1 MSLLIL
7 PLIAISLQV
16 VVQGSAAT
24 TDTVSP
30 GQALVGGGGG
40 RIVSGNGKFA
50 LGFFQAAAGGDP
62 ALPPNAP
69 NPWYLGMWYNKLPKM
84 VTVWVANRD
93 DPLLDA
99 SSWQLAISGDG
110 NLVVS
115 STADGSTIWSTRA
128 TTTTN
133 DTVAVLLDAG
143 NLVLREASNS
153 SNVLWQSFD
162 HPTDTLL
169 SGAKLSRDKLTGRI
183 SRRLVSRKNSVS
195 QATGRYSMEFDP
207 DGSGQL
213 IIAPV
218 NSSSS
223 SPPFW
228 YSGPWNGK
236 YFSSLS
242 EMQSGRANFT
252 YVSNEQEEYYLFTLD
267 EKANGDIILH
277 MVLDISGQMKT
288 MVFGF
293 AGVQEWTNF
302 FSLPSAQC
310 DVYAICGAFTNCQDT
325 PNSLPDCSCMKGFS
339 IRSPQDWELADRSG
353 GCVRNLP
360 LDCGNTTNK
369 SNVSSTDKFYPMAC
383 VRLPQNPQVVAARSS
398 SELDCARACLS
409 NCSCTAYSYGDNGC
423 SNWHNEL
430 VNVKQQQCNS
440 SSSSNGETLYIRLS
454 AAEQLVENYKKGG
467 VSTGVVIGASLGAVG
482 FLALIMI
489 LVIFIRKVS
498 SRPRLYN
505 AQNGGGIAAFRY
517 ADLQHATNNFS
528 EKIGGGGF
536 GSVFK
541 GALPNST
548 TVAVKRLDTARQGE
562 KQFRAEVSSIGTIQ
576 HINLVKLIGFCCEG
590 DKRLLVYEHMP
601 NSSLDA
607 HLFRSNVTVLT
618 WSVRYQIALG
628 IARGLAYLH
637 ESCRD
642 CIIHCDIKPENILLD
657 ASFVPKIADFGMA
670 KFLGRDFSRALTTM
684 RGTIGYLAPEWI
696 SGTAITSKVD
706 VYSYGMVLLEIIS
719 GTRNSA
725 KESSS
730 SGDHAD
736 YFPVQVVQKLLDL
749 DVASLVDG
757 KLQGDVDLKEVERAC
772 KVACWCIQDNE
783 FDRPTMVEVVQFLE
797 GILEPNM
804 PPMPR
809 LLHAIA
815 AGSRAT

>member
-1 MSLLIL
+1 MPWQGRRTMPLVLL
-7 PLIAISLQV
+7 PLVVISLQV

-84 VTVWVANRD
+84 ITVWVANRD

-128 TTTTN
+128 NTTTT
-133 DTVAVLLDAG
+133 DTVAVLLDVG

-195 QATGRYSMEFDP
+195 QATGGYSMEFDP

-213 IIAPV
+213 IIVPL

-236 YFSSLS
+236 YFSLLS

-293 AGVQEWTNF
+293 G
-302 FSLPSAQC
+302 
-310 DVYAICGAFTNCQDT
+310 DR
-325 PNSLPDCSCMKGFS
+325 SCMKGFS

-353 GCVRNLP
+353 GC
-360 LDCGNTTNK
+360 
-369 SNVSSTDKFYPMAC
+369 FYPMPC

-409 NCSCTAYSYGDNGC
+409 NCSCTAYSYGDIGC

-454 AAEQLVENYKKGG
+454 AAEQLVENHKKGG

-489 LVIFIRKVS
+489 LVIFIRKVW

-541 GALPNST
+541 GALPNSA

-601 NSSLDA
+601 NGSLDA

-657 ASFVPKIADFGMA
+657 ASFVPKIANFGMA